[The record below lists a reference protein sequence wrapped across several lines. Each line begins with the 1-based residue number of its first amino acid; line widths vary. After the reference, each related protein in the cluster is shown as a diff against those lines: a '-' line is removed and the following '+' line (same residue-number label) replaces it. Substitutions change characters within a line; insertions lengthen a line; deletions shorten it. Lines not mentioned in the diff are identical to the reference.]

1 MMSNPERIQAPRICG
16 NEEETGLLIDYGD
29 GRGFDE
35 PYDFVSRIEEYL
47 PGGVVHQDR
56 FLSNGSKIYPGGTCD
71 PVDGLTNLERA
82 TPECTSAQDL
92 TTHIRSSEELLVR
105 SLSNYVQ
112 NISTHTGNT
121 VRGRIQR
128 RVVDNYG
135 TRKGCHDSLS
145 VHLDE
150 IAGQGDQLTLHES
163 VLGHVA
169 TRSFV
174 TGAGYVKPDNGT
186 YFAQKIGG
194 LEETRGYYYRG
205 SMYRTDVEDGS
216 RLEIR
221 CNDINISDWATR
233 MRIGSE
239 ILAVTIAKTPLRSEL
254 PIHGSHDRMYQ
265 QAKLYNSYSINP
277 DGSIDSYDT
286 LRHALRYQRLIAEIS
301 IGGLEDFMGELDED
315 LSWTAGELLQYCY
328 DFEKVLNGEA
338 DISLLADRA
347 DWAAKF
353 KKIHDDY
360 VDRSAYEPNATLT
373 DIRAQYLDLK
383 YDHIGIQA
391 TDGVLR
397 RPHYGY
403 GYKLRNKGAFAYTAP
418 QPDVERGVYQP
429 PRDTRARARAD
440 IIRHF
445 PVNVAKWSK
454 VYFRE
459 KGTDKVAILSD
470 PTSSTASK
478 VAPYVSED
486 YRL

>member
-1 MMSNPERIQAPRICG
+1 MSNPEKTEIPRICG

-35 PYDFVSRIEEYL
+35 PYDFVGRIEDFL
-47 PGGVVHQDR
+47 PSGVIYQDR
-56 FLSNGSKIYPGGTCD
+56 FLSNGSKIYAGGTCD

-82 TPECTSAQDL
+82 TPECASAQDL
-92 TTHIRSSEELLVR
+92 TIHIRSSEELLVR

-112 NISTHTGNT
+112 NISAHTGNT

-135 TRKGCHDSLS
+135 TRKGCHDNLS
-145 VHLDE
+145 VRLDE
-150 IAGQGDQLTLHES
+150 IAGQGEQLTLHES
-163 VLGHVA
+163 VLGHLA

-205 SMYRTDVEDGS
+205 SMYRTDVEDGD

-221 CNDINISDWATR
+221 CNDTNISDWSTR
-233 MRIGSE
+233 MRVGSE

-265 QAKLYNSYSINP
+265 QAKLYNSCFINP
-277 DGSIDSYDT
+277 DGSMSGYDAI
-286 LRHALRYQRLIAEIS
+286 RHAINYQRQIAELGMIE
-301 IGGLEDFMGELDED
+301 LEDYTGELGED
-315 LSWTAGELLQYCY
+315 LSWTVSELLRYCS
-328 DFEKVLNGEA
+328 DFEKVLDGEA
-338 DISLLADRA
+338 GIAILADRA

-353 KKIHDDY
+353 QEIHDDY
-360 VDRSAYEPNATLT
+360 IERSNYDKHAKLT
-373 DIRAQYLDLK
+373 DLRAQYLDLK
-383 YDHIGIQA
+383 YDHIGVQA
-391 TDGVLR
+391 TDGVMR

-403 GYKLRNKGAFAYTAP
+403 GYKLRNKEAFAYTAP
-418 QPDVERGVYQP
+418 QSDVERGVYQP

-440 IIRHF
+440 IIRHY

-454 VYFRE
+454 LYFRE
-459 KGTDKVAILSD
+459 KGTDKVAVFND
-470 PTSSTASK
+470 PTSSTASAI
-478 VAPYVSED
+478 APYVAED
-486 YRL
+486 FRL